1 MYGFVLGVFFLITLT
16 SVLKWGVST
25 EGFCPRG
32 GFRPGGFVL
41 GGVLSY
47 TLTSVFKLG
56 GFDRGWFRPG
66 GFVLHSSNVQGC
78 QRRLLIQKLH
88 TSFCSW
94 SVDCK
99 AVSQ

>member
-56 GFDRGWFRPG
+56 RVLTGGGFDRG
-66 GFVLHSSNVQGC
+66 GFCPTFVRSTPRTYLWGRHMSSSLPVEV
-78 QRRLLIQKLH
+78 K
-88 TSFCSW
+88 SFP
-94 SVDCK
+94 
-99 AVSQ
+99 